1 MGEGQFTGNK
11 SVHWS
16 VVHHNN
22 TPRPGAIRGRD
33 PISFENIGNDSAR
46 GLRAG
51 NFRVRLRY
59 GSFEEATKALTSAS
73 VQQDGE
79 NYFLTFDVPAVNRE
93 ENKVEPADPT
103 SEVKVDW

>member
-1 MGEGQFTGNK
+1 MGEGQFTGNE

-22 TPRPGAIRGRD
+22 TARPGAIRGRD
-33 PISFENIGNDSAR
+33 PIPFGDIGKADAR

-59 GSFEEATKALTSAS
+59 GSFAEATEALTSAA
-73 VQQDGE
+73 VEQDGD
-79 NYFLTFDVPAVNRE
+79 NYFLTFNVPAVNRTE
-93 ENKVEPADPT
+93 DKVEPADPP

>member
-1 MGEGQFTGNK
+1 MGEGQFTGNH

-33 PISFENIGNDSAR
+33 PIAFEDIGKDSSR
-46 GLRAG
+46 GLQPG

-59 GSFEEATKALTSAS
+59 GSFAEANAALTSAS
-73 VQQDGE
+73 VQQDGD
-79 NYFLTFDVPAVNRE
+79 NYFLVFNVPAVYRDE
-93 ENKVEPADPT
+93 DKVEPADPP